1 MKYKSK
7 LNIDIKNAVNNLLIA
22 CNSIKKH
29 SSGDVSIKS
38 IDELVIVDILTFIDY
53 ISKDESKDRISF
65 FKLMYL
71 DTKYNPLLPKACNN
85 ELP

>member
-1 MKYKSK
+1 M
-7 LNIDIKNAVNNLLIA
+7 
-22 CNSIKKH
+22 
-29 SSGDVSIKS
+29 
-38 IDELVIVDILTFIDY
+38 DILTFIDY

-85 ELP
+85 ELPESFKILSLLDMKVLSNKGITLSSLYVTVIAEIGKYYISKQFR